1 MIYSGG
7 IILNST
13 VVIYESKYGT
23 TKKYAEWISNE
34 LKATLLKKNEVNIRQ
49 LEGFD
54 TIIYGGGLYAGGTSG
69 ISLITKNFDQMKEK
83 NLVVFTCGIADP
95 KNEDNIKGI
104 QSGLNK
110 RFSPEMKGK
119 VTLFHLR
126 GGIDYKKLG
135 LVHKLMMAMLKMQL
149 SKKDVET
156 LTSEDKELLAT
167 YGKKIDFTDQSTIFP
182 LVKFVQAL
190 EVNK

>member
-1 MIYSGG
+1 M
-7 IILNST
+7 
-13 VVIYESKYGT
+13 IYESKYGT
-23 TKKYAEWISNE
+23 TKKYAEWISSE
-34 LKATLLKKNEVNIRQ
+34 LKATLLERNEVNIGK
-49 LEGFD
+49 LESFD

-69 ISLITKNFDQMKEK
+69 ISLITKNFDKIKEK
-83 NLVVFTCGIADP
+83 NLVVFTCGLADP
-95 KNEDNIKGI
+95 ENDDNIKGI

-110 RFSPEMKGK
+110 RFSPEMKDK
-119 VTLFHLR
+119 VTIFHLR

-135 LVHKLMMAMLKMQL
+135 LVHRLMMAMLKMQL

-167 YGKKIDFTDQSTIFP
+167 YGKKVDFIDQSTIIP
-182 LVKFVQAL
+182 LVKFVRAL

>member
-1 MIYSGG
+1 
-7 IILNST
+7 LNST

-34 LKATLLKKNEVNIRQ
+34 LKATLLERNEVKIGQ
-49 LEGFD
+49 LESFD
-54 TIIYGGGLYAGGTSG
+54 TIIYGGSLYAGGTSG
-69 ISLITKNFDQMKEK
+69 ISLITKNFDKIKEK
-83 NLVVFTCGIADP
+83 NLVVFTCGLANP
-95 KNEDNIKGI
+95 KKEDNIKGI
-104 QSGLNK
+104 QFGLNK
-110 RFSPEMKGK
+110 SFSSEMKDK
-119 VTLFHLR
+119 VILFHLR

-167 YGKKIDFTDQSTIFP
+167 YGKKIDFTDRSTIIP
-182 LVKFVQAL
+182 LVKFVRAL